1 VRGTLHAPNSRRDPL
16 TRNSSVA
23 RISTSPRKR
32 GEVDRAANP
41 IQFSKN
47 KERVRSHSRGEE
59 RPSFSSELPS
69 SNQRAQG
76 WPGAGWHPWSACS
89 KKARGRTTGSAEIV
103 RPSLRNGFNGLL
115 RALPGDR
122 ALLPPSPARC
132 GRIFADLAPASG
144 RQDHTAWHPQI
155 SPLFSQ
161 RFFAFLANCPRD
173 LDKPRCGFVP
183 RPASP
188 SPRPPPSCGC
198 RHRHTAAPRANPC
211 GPK

>member
-1 VRGTLHAPNSRRDPL
+1 MRGTLHAPNSRRDPL

-76 WPGAGWHPWSACS
+76 RRAPAGTHGPRAA
-89 KKARGRTTGSAEIV
+89 KKHAAEPQV
-103 RPSLRNGFNGLL
+103 QPKSSGLPCAMVLRLI
-115 RALPGDR
+115 RDLPGDR

-132 GRIFADLAPASG
+132 GSIFADLAPASG
-144 RQDHTAWHPQI
+144 RQDHTT
-155 SPLFSQ
+155 
-161 RFFAFLANCPRD
+161 
-173 LDKPRCGFVP
+173 
-183 RPASP
+183 SP
-188 SPRPPPSCGC
+188 SAIPTFVCCDIASI
-198 RHRHTAAPRANPC
+198 ASRAQRS
-211 GPK
+211 